1 MAVELESVKKE
12 DNVLEATLGLIR
24 QSVELAELS
33 GEVYEH
39 LKTPMRFVEV
49 AIPVEMDDG
58 KTKVFTGYRCQH
70 NNVFGP
76 YKGGIR
82 YHHAVTTDTI
92 KALSMWMTLKT
103 SLVGVPF
110 GGGKGAVICDPFSM
124 SMKERERMTRGYV
137 QALGTILGPE
147 TDIPAPD
154 VGTDAQVMAWIVD
167 EYSNIV
173 RVPSFGV
180 ITGKPLAVGGCVGRK
195 EATGRGCF
203 FMTREA
209 SKVLNIPFE
218 NARIAI
224 QGFGNVG
231 SNAAILFAEI
241 GSPVVAVSDVSGGIY
256 NKDGIDIYKLLQHVE
271 ETGFVKGFPGVEEIT
286 NDELLAIDCDILI
299 PAALENQL
307 TGANADR
314 VKARV
319 VIEGAN
325 GPTTPEADQI
335 LKDKNVL
342 VVPDILAN
350 SGGVTVSYF
359 EWVQN
364 NYGFRWDLETVN
376 KRLEDKMV
384 EAFHMVYGFFCD
396 HCAGSDMRTGAY
408 MYSIRRLAEAMHYR
422 GWLRNGTQK
431 QK

>member
-1 MAVELESVKKE
+1 MAIEVKDAKKE
-12 DNVLEATLGLIR
+12 DNVLTATLGLIQ

-33 GEVYEH
+33 TEVYEH
-39 LKTPMRFVEV
+39 LRTPMRFIEV

-58 KTKVFTGYRCQH
+58 KIKVFTGYRSQH

-82 YHHAVTTDTI
+82 YHHLVDADEV
-92 KALSMWMTLKT
+92 KALSVLMTLKC
-103 SLVGVPF
+103 SLVDVPF
-110 GGGKGAVICDPFSM
+110 GGGKGAVICDPYSM
-124 SMKERERMTRGYV
+124 SMKEKEKLTRGYV
-137 QALGTILGPE
+137 RALGSFIGPE

-154 VGTDAQVMAWIVD
+154 VATDAQVMAWIAD
-167 EYSNIV
+167 EYSTIM
-173 RVPSFGV
+173 REPSFGV
-180 ITGKPLAVGGCVGRK
+180 VTGKPLAVGGCVGRK

-203 FMTREA
+203 FITREA
-209 SKVLNIPFE
+209 AKAFNIPFE
-218 NARIAI
+218 HARIAI

-231 SNAAILFAEI
+231 SNAAILFAEA

-256 NKDGIDIYKLLQHVE
+256 NSEGIDIYKLLQHVE
-271 ETGFVKGFPGVEEIT
+271 ETGFVKGFPGCEEIT
-286 NDELLAIDCDILI
+286 NAELLAVDCDVLI
-299 PAALENQL
+299 PAALENQI
-307 TGANADR
+307 TGVNADQ
-314 VKARV
+314 VKAKI

-335 LKDKNVL
+335 LKEKNIL

-376 KRLEDKMV
+376 RRLEEKMV
-384 EAFHMVYGFFCD
+384 DAFKMVYGFYCER
-396 HCAGSDMRTGAY
+396 CIGSDMRTGAY
-408 MYSIRRLAEAMHYR
+408 MYSIQRLAEAMHYR
-422 GWLRNGTQK
+422 GWLRNGMHK
-431 QK
+431 G